1 MRFIRRV
8 PVQNRQQPRPRPADI
23 YAPRE
28 ARAHARSN
36 HGQSFMIIAAMF
48 GLLCLAGY
56 VLSGGTGVL
65 MAGAISAFTIF
76 SVGRASPKMVLK
88 MYKAKELGP
97 HDLPEL
103 QDMFDRLVA
112 RADLEHKPTLYYVPS
127 KMLNAFASGRGAQSV
142 VAVTHGLLD
151 KMNNREIGGVLAHEL
166 SHIKHN
172 DVWVMSLADAFSR
185 LTNLMGQIGQIMIF
199 VSLGALLFGY
209 KIPVPLLCVVV
220 LLFAPAAS
228 GLLQMAL
235 SRSRE
240 YEADFGAAQI
250 TGDPLGL
257 ASALKKVD
265 QANTSWIKKLMLPG
279 RKVPEASLLRTHPPT
294 DDRISRLMAMK
305 DLQELPTQMAVPRR
319 MVNPPTAFVVTRRP
333 RWHIVS
339 GLWY

>member
-1 MRFIRRV
+1 MRFIRRA
-8 PVQNRQQPRPRPADI
+8 PVQTRSRPAQL

-28 ARAHARSN
+28 AREHDRSN
-36 HGQSFMIIAAMF
+36 HALSFLIIGAMF
-48 GLLCLAGY
+48 SLLCLAGF
-56 VLSGGTGVL
+56 VLWGGMGVL
-65 MAGAISAFTIF
+65 MAAGISAFTIF

-88 MYKAKELGP
+88 MYKAKALGP
-97 HDLPEL
+97 RDLPEL
-103 QDMFDRLVA
+103 QEMFDVLVE
-112 RADLEHKPTLYYVPS
+112 RAGLEHKPTLYYVPS
-127 KMLNAFASGRGAQSV
+127 KMLNAFASGRGSQSV

-151 KMNNREIGGVLAHEL
+151 KMNNREIGCVLAHEL

-199 VSLGALLFGY
+199 VSLGALLFGLKY
-209 KIPVPLLCVVV
+209 PVPLLCVVV
-220 LLFAPAAS
+220 LVFAPAVS

-250 TGDPLGL
+250 TGDPIGL

-265 QANTSWIKKLMLPG
+265 QANTSWIKKLVMPG

-294 DDRISRLMAMK
+294 DDRIARLMEMK
-305 DLQELPTQMAVPRR
+305 DLQELPAQMSVPRR
-319 MVNPPTAFVVTRRP
+319 IVNPPPAFVVSRRP